1 MFPTV
6 IIKCIAKWKCNAMQ
20 IPTTSTGSPVPPPTR
35 LLSQIL
41 HSLSF
46 IYHTVW
52 PDEPPG
58 DKYILIELITNVW
71 PYVFLFQPQ
80 VSNSE
85 LLRAIVNYHNLVT
98 FDNNHYDDR
107 SALEWSQEMD
117 KLG

>member
-6 IIKCIAKWKCNAMQ
+6 IIKCIVKWKCNAMQ
-20 IPTTSTGSPVPPPTR
+20 ITTTSTGSPVPPPTR

-58 DKYILIELITNVW
+58 DKYIFIELITNVW

-85 LLRAIVNYHNLVT
+85 LLRAIVGCRISLFLIT
-98 FDNNHYDDR
+98 TI
-107 SALEWSQEMD
+107 
-117 KLG
+117 